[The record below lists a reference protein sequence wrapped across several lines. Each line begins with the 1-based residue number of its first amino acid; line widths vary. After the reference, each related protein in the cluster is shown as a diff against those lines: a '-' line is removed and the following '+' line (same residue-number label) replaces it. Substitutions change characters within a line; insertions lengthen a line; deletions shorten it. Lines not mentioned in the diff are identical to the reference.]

1 MSEKKDM
8 NQSEY
13 KEAEEAAKKGEEVGK
28 EEDNLEEQQEQ
39 EREVIEE
46 AKEEPSI
53 SDEELVAL
61 CRERVCPECP
71 EKKEKDDEMLRV
83 KAEAENFRKR
93 MNREKEQYCKYAT
106 ESILEDILPVI
117 DNLELAAEHGR
128 KVEDCKDIVQGV
140 DMTIKIFMDT
150 LKKHG
155 LEPVEIV
162 EGQEFDP
169 TWHEAMAEEE
179 REDMESG
186 NVVQIMQKGY
196 KLKDRLLRPAR
207 VIVSKNKNKN
217 SN

>member
-13 KEAEEAAKKGEEVGK
+13 KEAEEAEK
-28 EEDNLEEQQEQ
+28 EESRTIEKEQQEEQ
-39 EREVIEE
+39 GGEV

-61 CRERVCPECP
+61 CRERICPDCP
-71 EKKEKDDEMLRV
+71 EKMEKDDEMLRV

-93 MNREKEQYCKYAT
+93 MTREKEQYCKYAT

-128 KVEDCKDIVQGV
+128 KIEACKDLVQGV

-186 NVVQIMQKGY
+186 NVAQIMQKGY